1 MLVQHRTGTRI
12 NLGDGDRLAI
22 VAAVGKRR
30 VGGGHLE
37 WRDRA
42 GAERHDG
49 NVLDVVLGGSMPSF
63 LTSEMILLLPTASAT
78 WM

>member
-1 MLVQHRTGTRI
+1 MLVQHRTGTRV

-30 VGGGHLE
+30 VGGGLSSGE
-37 WRDRA
+37 IEPVPRVMTGTSSMLSLA
-42 GAERHDG
+42 
-49 NVLDVVLGGSMPSF
+49 GSMPSF